1 MAVGVRVGRLRPQ
14 QNENR
19 MYRNVVVIE
28 QQRVVSQE
36 VGVFPG
42 RGARL
47 KLDVNDFLQR
57 FADAQ
62 DKVSRLGDGR

>member
-1 MAVGVRVGRLRPQ
+1 
-14 QNENR
+14 